1 MINYIDILK
10 KLNKKCINDIPIS
23 CVIVKNDKIIS
34 KGYNTKYRKNDPL
47 GHAEINAIRNASKKL
62 KTSNLKD
69 CVIYVTLKPCKM
81 CQEIIQECRIKKVY
95 YYLENNKNINNTVKY
110 IKIDNENN
118 FDDDIINFFKQ
129 KR

>member
-34 KGYNTKYRKNDPL
+34 KGYNTKYTKNDPL